1 MYRKIF
7 AILLRP
13 VPPAPPVLHV
23 FQTNAQQIQMQ
34 WKVEDDGGSPV
45 RGFLLHWRLAEGG
58 DWEERELDR
67 LATST
72 QLDVKEIDSFAIP
85 FFFAIEELI
94 LCFGKQN
101 LRCGTRY
108 QIYVT
113 SHNAVGTSGPSN
125 SMTARTKGDAPL
137 VPSSTSAA
145 LSANS
150 SHITVFLNG
159 WQERGCPIRSFGVD
173 FKMDGEAYWTTVS
186 DDIQNLSV
194 IFIEDVQP
202 STAYHLKVRAKTSA
216 GIVTV
221 EYDLVTLDH
230 MGIAPTPDR
239 INRAG
244 RQLLPPTSSNN
255 SMDSGHVIL
264 PWWLIGAVRY
274 LISLFFFPQNFD
286 KN

>member
-1 MYRKIF
+1 
-7 AILLRP
+7 
-13 VPPAPPVLHV
+13 
-23 FQTNAQQIQMQ
+23 
-34 WKVEDDGGSPV
+34 
-45 RGFLLHWRLAEGG
+45 
-58 DWEERELDR
+58 
-67 LATST
+67 
-72 QLDVKEIDSFAIP
+72 
-85 FFFAIEELI
+85 
-94 LCFGKQN
+94 
-101 LRCGTRY
+101 
-108 QIYVT
+108 
-113 SHNAVGTSGPSN
+113 
-125 SMTARTKGDAPL
+125 MTARTKGDAPL